1 MKPAR
6 VAAIARKECLH
17 ILRDPLSLLMALAIP
32 ALMLLLF
39 GYALTLDVDR
49 VPLVVWDQD
58 GSPASRELISRFE
71 GSRYFALHRYA
82 TRYGDLELDL
92 DERRALVGLVIPP
105 QYGQRLRGGR
115 TATVQLLVD
124 GTDSNTASLAIGYA
138 EALVLAQGERSQL
151 ALAHRRF
158 GRAPDPPLDF
168 QPRVW
173 YNPELRSR
181 YDIVPGL
188 IAVIMMII
196 AALLTSLTV
205 AREWENGTME
215 QLIATPVLAG
225 ELVAGKLIPYFGLGL
240 LDVALAVLMGEF
252 LFGVPLRG
260 GLLLLFAL
268 ATIFLSGALAIG
280 IFFSIVS
287 RSQLLAS
294 QLAMLTTFLP
304 AFLLSGFMYPIR
316 NMPEP
321 IQYLTYLIPARYF
334 VYLLRALY
342 LKGAGVALLA
352 GEALLLLAFGVAM
365 TMLARAKFRKAL
377 E

>member
-17 ILRDPLSLLMALAIP
+17 IVRDPLSLLMALAIP

-58 GSPASRELISRFE
+58 RSPASRDLVSRFE
-71 GSRYFALHRYA
+71 GSRYFALRRYVPTYA
-82 TRYGDLELDL
+82 ALEHDL
-92 DERRALVGLVIPP
+92 DARLALVGLVVPP
-105 QYGQRLRGGR
+105 DYGRDLHAGR
-115 TATVQLLVD
+115 PATVQLLVD
-124 GTDSNTASLAIGYA
+124 GTDSNTANLAIGYA
-138 EALVLAQGERSQL
+138 ETLVLAHGERSQL
-151 ALAHRRF
+151 ELARRRF

-181 YDIVPGL
+181 FDIVPGL
-188 IAVIMMII
+188 IAVIMMVI

-205 AREWENGTME
+205 AREWETGTME

-260 GLLLLFAL
+260 SVLLLFVL

-280 IFFSIVS
+280 LFFSIVA

-294 QLAMLTTFLP
+294 QLAMLATFLP

-321 IQYLTYLIPARYF
+321 IQVITHLIPARYF
-334 VYLLRALY
+334 VHLLRALY
-342 LKGAGVALLA
+342 LKGAGVGLLA
-352 GEALLLLAFGVAM
+352 GQALLLLAFGVAM
-365 TMLARAKFRKAL
+365 TLLARRKFRKAL